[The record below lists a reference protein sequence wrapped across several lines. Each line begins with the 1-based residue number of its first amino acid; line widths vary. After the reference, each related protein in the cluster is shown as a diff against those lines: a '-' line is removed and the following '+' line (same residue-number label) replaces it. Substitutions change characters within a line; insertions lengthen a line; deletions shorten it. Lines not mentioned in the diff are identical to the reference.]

1 MLVAALAAC
10 GPGCAPHRRG
20 APDPVV
26 AAATPAVAD
35 TLPLP
40 ALPEPELRPTLQLN
54 AGTRSGPR
62 RGGRVPPP
70 VDRIRSGYRDAADL
84 AERFVGTPY
93 RFGGASPRGFDCSG
107 LVQYVYREFGVDLP
121 RRAVDQSRSGRRV
134 EVQSLRRSDL
144 VFFRI
149 DRRTISH
156 VGIYLGDGEFLHAP
170 GTGKYVRVDSLE
182 NPWWRQRLAG
192 ARRID

>member
-1 MLVAALAAC
+1 MTAA
-10 GPGCAPHRRG
+10 
-20 APDPVV
+20 
-26 AAATPAVAD
+26 
-35 TLPLP
+35 
-40 ALPEPELRPTLQLN
+40 ELIEELKKLE
-54 AGTRSGPR
+54 A
-62 RGGRVPPP
+62 
-70 VDRIRSGYRDAADL
+70 YR
-84 AERFVGTPY
+84 
-93 RFGGASPRGFDCSG
+93 
-107 LVQYVYREFGVDLP
+107 REFLGNVSHELKTPLFNIQPNEVSKILLIIFTAAFLVSKRDLFTS
-121 RRAVDQSRSGRRV
+121 AGRRV